1 MKKRAAKQT
10 RQANDIKV
18 DGGRTP
24 LEDAKISGYTDSK
37 GRAISR
43 AIKDDTESIVGG
55 YTNITSGRSAAV
67 PHRPK
72 NEK

>member
-1 MKKRAAKQT
+1 MAKHAANPR
-10 RQANDIKV
+10 RQANDIQV

-43 AIKDDTESIVGG
+43 AIKDDTESSVGG
-55 YTNITSGRSAAV
+55 YTNITSGRSAAI